1 MLFMGSIITSC
12 IDNTEPQGVL
22 EVREAYAR
30 YLDGLTS
37 AQKANEAI
45 AAADAAFRNAQA
57 AVKLAIARQEEAQ
70 AKAQEIANAVAQAKA
85 DKDIDYWKQ
94 QQELQRLAYEQAV
107 LEAKAALA
115 EAQKNFDDAMRALE
129 IYKLGISSEEQQ
141 ALEYIK
147 DQYDYWRNA
156 LANWLDRYADELDD
170 YYDDVLESILAQDS
184 IEATA
189 EYFQEYLEERIKLME
204 VEIQTA
210 EWAKDYWK
218 ELLDNNVDDFLAEAE
233 AFRNASYDLDAEYQ
247 DVLRDSTIFVETY
260 GFARDEAYREADSV
274 YTRAIKEPTEAYDAA
289 VAALKK
295 ANPKW
300 ASMVA
305 APADGKDGKK
315 MWTANGGAYSFEKKY
330 ALPDHTGMV
339 PDMIQYY
346 IDYYWW
352 ADYAE
357 NVEFVGGDPLD
368 SILVTI
374 PAAKDSATF
383 ATIVDTVWNGNQAT
397 AKTLGNPTGLWSAYE
412 DFGRAYLFDLD
423 AKGLEADAEIIKAY
437 ADKKKAEYDSL
448 LKILQAAKDGQGTAL
463 VNAWADAVA
472 KAAKTIG
479 DKKAEILKMAD
490 PNDANYDK
498 KYTYHDPN
506 PSVDF
511 ASVGKQGIVLYSGKY
526 GIGPRK
532 VTVSTSDPT
541 EFTMTNDE
549 ASYFDPAAVN
559 GQTIAPTKAD
569 STKVFNAI
577 VDYFKAVASVDE
589 KAVPYLKFITSHD
602 GGTTFVVDSVRAD
615 KMEFSGLQVKNTS
628 GAIKAANILKVSLY
642 DNKGMAKDD
651 LDPTIAKFYDAFTN
665 VLDLFFHYV
674 KGTALTDKLYS
685 ANDDAYSDAT
695 SGIAAY
701 AKYVAD
707 FKKYNSSVDFDG
719 FHKEFTNT
727 DETIDYTVN
736 DFKKYTAAS
745 EAGKAVAN
753 WMDACEK
760 YFGVEGFAGF
770 GEKVFFDLNTFT
782 DPTNVV
788 VFNKEYLPKEGTKN
802 AKTGALESIVR
813 GVVATPWSSQ
823 YGFVTERLWDNME
836 PYTTTNYG
844 TWEYISYDA
853 ANDMEKYSIVF
864 EVLNANFLYELA
876 TNTSSLNEIWTE
888 LGEVL
893 KQIKADMDAVDGK
906 AKATK
911 AANQAL
917 ADKFNEALKAYRAA
931 TGDAAKARKAA
942 EDAADAEYEKAYK
955 EIYLPILER
964 KHELEILMDY
974 YWDMAQALMGVH
986 AKFFSQPAN
995 PVAVREFLM
1004 DMYTQANNRLIRLTA
1019 ALAEFK
1025 HILEGIDDP
1034 ELDWIAEEYDAVQA
1048 MLYQLEWEDFDD
1060 IQYWYEYWKAAFEA
1074 AMELI
1079 DANKA
1084 F

>member
-12 IDNTEPQGVL
+12 IDQTEPQGVL

-94 QQELQRLAYEQAV
+94 AQELQRLAYEQAV

-141 ALEYIK
+141 ALQYIK

-156 LANWLDRYADELDD
+156 LANWLDDYADELDD
-170 YYDDVLESILAQDS
+170 YKDYVIESILAQDS
-184 IEATA
+184 IDATA

-289 VAALKK
+289 VAKLKQ

-300 ASMVA
+300 ASMVT

-315 MWTANGGAYSFEKKY
+315 MWTANGGSYSFNKKY
-330 ALPDHTGMV
+330 ALPDHNGLT

-346 IDYYWW
+346 IDFYGWDEW
-352 ADYAE
+352 AD
-357 NVEFVGGDPLD
+357 NVKFVGGDPLD
-368 SILVTI
+368 SIKVTI
-374 PAAKDSATF
+374 SAKDSAAF

-397 AKTLGNPTGLWSAYE
+397 MKEKGYPTGLWSAYE

-423 AKGLEADAEIIKAY
+423 QKGIEADAEAIKA
-437 ADKKKAEYDSL
+437 AAAKAESKYDSL
-448 LKILQAAKDGQGTAL
+448 LKILKAAKDGQGIAL
-463 VNAWADAVA
+463 VEAWNKKVAAAGKAVA
-472 KAAKTIG
+472 DLAKKI
-479 DKKAEILKMAD
+479 
-490 PNDANYDK
+490 DAFEDYQKDIENNIF
-498 KYTYHDPN
+498 T
-506 PSVDF
+506 
-511 ASVGKQGIVLYSGKY
+511 
-526 GIGPRK
+526 
-532 VTVSTSDPT
+532 VTD
-541 EFTMTNDE
+541 
-549 ASYFDPAAVN
+549 AVN
-559 GQTIAPTKAD
+559 GYDGAAPRVLFRYATAGARKISRSESDDKHFDLSAADPKWFDVNPSEPLSIVLAKAD
-569 STKVFNAI
+569 SAEFVKAI
-577 VDYFKAVASVDE
+577 KEYFEAVAAIND
-589 KAVPYLKFITSHD
+589 KAVPYLKFITAD
-602 GGTTFVVDSVRAD
+602 NLGNFKVDSVRAD
-615 KMEFSGLQVKNTS
+615 KIDVAGLQM
-628 GAIKAANILKVSLY
+628 KATNAYLEGKGVHKVSAY
-642 DNKGMAKDD
+642 DNKAVM
-651 LDPTIAKFYDAFTN
+651 DPSVAPTDASSYVDGLTNLINLYNHYVHGDAFILPFYTASDEAYSAA
-665 VLDLFFHYV
+665 VSGVGDYTKYV
-674 KGTALTDKLYS
+674 KDFKDI
-685 ANDDAYSDAT
+685 N
-695 SGIAAY
+695 
-701 AKYVAD
+701 AKAD
-707 FKKYNSSVDFDG
+707 FTGFKKVFSTYNAD
-719 FHKEFTNT
+719 
-727 DETIDYTVN
+727 
-736 DFKKYTAAS
+736 DFKKYTAMS
-745 EAGKAVAN
+745 DEGKAVAN
-753 WMDACEK
+753 WMDACEQ

-788 VFNKEYLPKEGTKN
+788 VFKTIPTYKKD
-802 AKTGALESIVR
+802 AKTGVVTLDSR
-813 GVVATPWSSQ
+813 GVVFTPWTSQ
-823 YGFVTERLWDNME
+823 YGFVMERLSDNLLPFGGAEAIAYAYSE
-836 PYTTTNYG
+836 PCECE
-844 TWEYISYDA
+844 EYSV
-853 ANDMEKYSIVF
+853 VF
-864 EVLNANFLYELA
+864 EVINLKFLYDLA
-876 TNTSSLNEIWTE
+876 TNTSSLNEVWE
-888 LGEVL
+888 ALGDVL

-986 AKFFSQPAN
+986 ADFFAKDAN

-1004 DMYTQANNRLIRLTA
+1004 NMYTQANNRLIRLTA

>member
-94 QQELQRLAYEQAV
+94 AQELQRLAYEQAV

-141 ALEYIK
+141 ALQYIK

-156 LANWLDRYADELDD
+156 LANWLDDYADELED
-170 YYDDVLESILAQDS
+170 YKDYVIESILAQDS
-184 IEATA
+184 IDATA

-210 EWAKDYWK
+210 QWAKDYWK

-247 DVLRDSTIFVETY
+247 DVLRDSVIFVETY

-315 MWTANGGAYSFEKKY
+315 MWTANGGSYSFNKKY
-330 ALPDHTGMV
+330 ALPDHNGLT

-346 IDYYWW
+346 IDFYGWDEW
-352 ADYAE
+352 AD

-368 SILVTI
+368 SIKVTI
-374 PAAKDSATF
+374 SAKDSAAF

-397 AKTLGNPTGLWSAYE
+397 MKEKGYPTGLWSAYE

-423 AKGLEADAEIIKAY
+423 QKGIEADAEAIKA
-437 ADKKKAEYDSL
+437 AAAKAESKYDSL
-448 LKILQAAKDGQGTAL
+448 LKILKAAKDGQGIAL
-463 VNAWADAVA
+463 VEAWNKKVA
-472 KAAKTIG
+472 GAGKSINDLAKKVDEYTNYEV
-479 DKKAEILKMAD
+479 KAENNIYR
-490 PNDANYDK
+490 YDDK
-498 KYTYHDPN
+498 VI
-506 PSVDF
+506 PSD
-511 ASVGKQGIVLYSGKY
+511 GK
-526 GIGPRK
+526 GPR
-532 VTVSTSDPT
+532 VVIGYD
-541 EFTMTNDE
+541 FTPRAISVATDDKTHFILNNTADVW
-549 ASYFDPAAVN
+549 FTPALTTTPL
-559 GQTIAPTKAD
+559 TIAPSPDD
-569 STKVFNAI
+569 SLTVFNA
-577 VDYFKAVASVDE
+577 VLEYFKAIASVNE
-589 KAVPYLKFITSHD
+589 AGVPFLKFMASTD
-602 GGTTFVVDSVRAD
+602 GGMTYHVDSVRAD
-615 KMEFSGLQVKNTS
+615 KMEFSGLKMKATN
-628 GAIKAANILKVSLY
+628 GAIKTAGMNMAAQY
-642 DNKGMAKDD
+642 DNKGMNPDAV
-651 LDPTIAKFYDAFTN
+651 DPATSKYYDAFTN
-665 VLDLFFHYV
+665 VLVLFNHYV
-674 KGTALTDKLYS
+674 HGDALTSTLYT
-685 ANDDAYSDAT
+685 AKDQAYTADN
-695 SGIAAY
+695 SGVAAY
-701 AKYVAD
+701 VQYVKDFKDINAKAD
-707 FKKYNSSVDFDG
+707 FTGFKKVFSTYNAD
-719 FHKEFTNT
+719 
-727 DETIDYTVN
+727 
-736 DFKKYTAAS
+736 DFKKYTAMTD
-745 EAGKAVAN
+745 EGKAVAN
-753 WMDACEK
+753 WMDACEQ

-788 VFNKEYLPKEGTKN
+788 VFKTIPTYKKD
-802 AKTGALESIVR
+802 AKTGVVTLDSR
-813 GVVATPWSSQ
+813 GVVFTPWTSQ
-823 YGFVTERLWDNME
+823 YGFVMERLSDNLLPFGGAEAIAYAYSE
-836 PYTTTNYG
+836 PCECE
-844 TWEYISYDA
+844 EYSV
-853 ANDMEKYSIVF
+853 VF
-864 EVLNANFLYELA
+864 EVINLKFLYDLA
-876 TNTSSLNEIWTE
+876 TNTSSLNEVWE
-888 LGEVL
+888 ALGDVL

-974 YWDMAQALMGVH
+974 YWGMAQALMGVH
-986 AKFFSQPAN
+986 ADFFAKDAN

-1025 HILEGIDDP
+1025 HMLEGIDDP